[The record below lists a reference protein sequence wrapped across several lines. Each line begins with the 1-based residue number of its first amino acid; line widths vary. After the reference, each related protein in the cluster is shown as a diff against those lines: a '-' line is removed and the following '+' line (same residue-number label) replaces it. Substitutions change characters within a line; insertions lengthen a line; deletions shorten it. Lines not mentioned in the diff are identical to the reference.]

1 MLVVVASFLLP
12 PNAGEKLLVN
22 SSCLIG
28 NKMEISLSVSNIFVS
43 VCVLYLLHFQN
54 VLPAMSDHIPL
65 IVLFYR
71 CVSRFFFRIVRMCYK
86 MMQNKHSFYFPLK
99 VNLNKDH
106 NCIIL

>member
-28 NKMEISLSVSNIFVS
+28 KTREKFNHVLKYFFS

-71 CVSRFFFRIVRMCYK
+71 
-86 MMQNKHSFYFPLK
+86 
-99 VNLNKDH
+99 
-106 NCIIL
+106 